1 MKTIEFTEDACKM
14 IAESLELKLQM
25 KRELLQ
31 ELQYYKDAEYAKK
44 KSESIRSE
52 IGKLQTLLNYINS

>member
-1 MKTIEFTEDACKM
+1 MKTFEFTEDACKM

-25 KRELLQ
+25 NRELLQ
-31 ELQYYKDAEYAKK
+31 ELKYYKDTEYAKK
-44 KSESIRSE
+44 KEESIRTK